1 MKLRSLVT
9 GLCLSTFLVSC
20 EDVASNRKMGTN
32 KNPPTIQAVE
42 GNGSD
47 LIRSHMHRKNGSPV
61 IPYAEEIVK
70 TLSNELP
77 ENLYRNI
84 PLMDTDDEGSSKNVI
99 TRDELG
105 RATEE
110 CGTGTE
116 FAGID
121 ARITHCSQKNGD
133 KAIWNGTNLGAS
145 GEGIWKLVSRSAAGN
160 EIWFDGRTGM
170 VWSDMIKKDTLVSF
184 NWCKASGNDEDD
196 TPNEVINCRTL
207 GEAVSLCAN
216 NSIAG
221 LETQVKWRLPT
232 RNDFLQAD
240 LNGSRFVMKKENDSG
255 LWTATIR
262 AASSGRNEAWV
273 YDSTEGTLAGG
284 KMTDLRQVRC
294 IGTPVR

>member
-1 MKLRSLVT
+1 MKLKSLVT
-9 GLCLSTFLVSC
+9 GVCLSTLLVSC
-20 EDVASNRKMGTN
+20 EEVASNRKMGENRNRRT
-32 KNPPTIQAVE
+32 TLAVE

-47 LIRSHMHRKNGSPV
+47 LLRSHMHRRSVSPV
-61 IPYAEEIVK
+61 ITYAEEIVK
-70 TLSNELP
+70 TLANELP
-77 ENLYRNI
+77 KNLYRII
-84 PLMDTDDEGSSKNVI
+84 PLKDTDDEGSAKNVI
-99 TRDELG
+99 TRNDLG

-110 CGTGTE
+110 CGNGTT

-121 ARITHCSQKNGD
+121 ARIAHCSQINGER
-133 KAIWNGTNLGAS
+133 ANWNGTNFGAS
-145 GEGIWKLVSRSAAGN
+145 GEGVWKLVSRSAIGN

-170 VWSDMIKKDTLVSF
+170 VWSDLIKKDTLVNF
-184 NWCKASGNDEDD
+184 NWCAASGNDEDD
-196 TPNEVINCRTL
+196 TPDEVINCRTL
-207 GEAVSLCAN
+207 GDALSLCAN

-240 LNGSRFVMKKENDSG
+240 LNGCRFVMKKENDQG

-262 AASSGRNEAWV
+262 ATSSGRNEAWV

-294 IGTPVR
+294 IGSPVR